1 MEIEVSDIALPFN
14 WILKQRY
21 KIDEIYYWGHTSIL
35 YMCQDFETKELV
47 VVKEFC
53 PYFFAN
59 RDMDGHSVIC
69 KGHSYEK
76 SFEQAYKAFEQ
87 ECEIVKKL
95 QNLKQKA
102 ANNVLKYL
110 DSFEENNTKYLV
122 TEYIDGDSL
131 DDLVEQEINFS
142 VRNCM
147 KALITTV
154 RSLHKIGIYHRD
166 IKPANIIVHADGSLV
181 LIDFGSACYKNDK
194 SNELAFVSRG
204 YSAPELYRNQESYSE
219 ADVYSIGALFY
230 FLLTGRQPTGADDRE
245 KGEELINVTKLVT
258 IPSHLGHIIMKAL
271 HMNRKKRLKSLW
283 LMERLLDN

>member
-1 MEIEVSDIALPFN
+1 MEIDVSDIALPYS

-35 YMCQDFETKELV
+35 YMCHDSETKELV

-59 RDMDGHSVIC
+59 RDMDGHTVIC
-69 KGHSYEK
+69 KGNSYEK

-95 QNLKQKA
+95 QQLNHKA

-154 RSLHKIGIYHRD
+154 RALHKMGIYHRD

-181 LIDFGSACYKNDK
+181 LIDFGSACYKYIK

-204 YSAPELYRNQESYSE
+204 YSAPELYRNQESYAE

-230 FLLTGRQPTGADDRE
+230 FLFTGRQPTGADDRE
-245 KGEELINVTKLVT
+245 KGEELIDVTKLVN
-258 IPSHLGHIIMKAL
+258 IPSYMGHIIMKAL